1 MSSSLDRIHA
11 VCHRLRDIA
20 AKGIHLLHERL
31 REAWRRHLALM
42 DDEDSYRA
50 QVVAGVAAV
59 VAVFEVDPRL
69 AALLAA
75 VLGLH
80 AAAYGHSTRPLRPR
94 SVFGDDDEGWD
105 PFR

>member
-1 MSSSLDRIHA
+1 MSRLFRHIHHLIRA
-11 VCHRLRDIA
+11 AADFVSAGWHRLID
-20 AKGIHLLHERL
+20 GLQT
-31 REAWRRHLALM
+31 AWKRHLVLM
-42 DDEDSYRA
+42 DDGDSYRA

-80 AAAYGHSTRPLRPR
+80 AAAYGHSTPPLRPR
-94 SVFGDDDEGWD
+94 SVFEHDDEGWG